1 MKSKHWT
8 GWVLGVVASVGF
20 VWSDSGDTAPRGEAG
35 SRGSFQEPAGGD
47 QQQDSAA
54 IKLPTLPAD
63 TLPPTEL
70 PGTPPQGFERWPDP
84 PADNLLTLEK
94 AQLGRRLF
102 FDPVLSRDGSISCA
116 SCHLPEHGLAS
127 PDPVAIGIGG
137 QRGKRNSPSLYN
149 VAWGRSFFWDGRA
162 ATLEEQALAPIV
174 SPLELGSDL
183 PTVIGKLQRHE
194 EYPRLFSAAFPAEG
208 EAVTEQNLARALASF
223 QRTLVRAGSE
233 VDRFHAAEYEALSP
247 AARQGL
253 WIFESRGFC
262 WQCHSGPNFSDEAF
276 HNTGVG
282 FGREGRDLGR
292 FEVTA
297 DPLHRH
303 QFKTPSLRGV
313 AETAPYMHD
322 GSVAT
327 LEEVVEFYSRGGAPG
342 DPGLDP
348 QLRPLHLTEVEKA
361 NLVEYLK
368 ALSK

>member
-1 MKSKHWT
+1 MNNWRLKWAWI
-8 GWVLGVVASVGF
+8 GLACLLGLGAG
-20 VWSDSGDTAPRGEAG
+20 PRGGFCA
-35 SRGSFQEPAGGD
+35 QERNGEVG
-47 QQQDSAA
+47 Q
-54 IKLPTLPAD
+54 LPVLPAD

-70 PGTPPQGFERWPDP
+70 PGTAPAGFERWPEP
-84 PADNLLTLEK
+84 PANNPLTLEK
-94 AQLGRRLF
+94 ALLGRRLF
-102 FDPVLSRDGSISCA
+102 FDAILSRDGTVSCA

-137 QRGKRNSPSLYN
+137 QRGRRNSPSLYN
-149 VAWGRSFFWDGRA
+149 AAWGKSFFWDGRVA
-162 ATLEEQALAPIV
+162 SLEEQALAPIV

-183 PTVIGKLQRHE
+183 PTVLGKLERHA
-194 EYPRLFSAAFPAEG
+194 EYPRLFTAAFPG
-208 EAVTEQNLARALASF
+208 EAQPLSEVNLAKSLASF

-233 VDRFHAAEYEALSP
+233 VDRFHAAEYDALSP

-276 HNTGVG
+276 HNTGVS

-292 FEVTA
+292 FEVTGEER
-297 DPLHRH
+297 HRF

-313 AETAPYMHD
+313 ATTAPYMHD
-322 GSVAT
+322 GSIGT
-327 LEEVVEFYSRGGAPG
+327 LEEVVEFYSKGGAPG

-348 QLRPLHLTEVEKA
+348 QLRPLHLSEVEKA

>member
-1 MKSKHWT
+1 MDNWRTT
-8 GWVLGVVASVGF
+8 GTWIAWACLICLTAE
-20 VWSDSGDTAPRGEAG
+20 SGAPIARQEGAGEAVM
-35 SRGSFQEPAGGD
+35 RPA
-47 QQQDSAA
+47 
-54 IKLPTLPAD
+54 LPAD

-70 PGTPPQGFERWPDP
+70 PTTAPAGFDRWPAA
-84 PADNLLTLEK
+84 PADNPLTLEK
-94 AQLGRRLF
+94 ALLGRRLF
-102 FDPVLSRDGSISCA
+102 FDPILSRDGSVSCA

-137 QRGKRNSPSLYN
+137 QRGRRNSPSLYN
-149 VAWGRSFFWDGRA
+149 VAWGQSFFWDGRA
-162 ATLEEQALAPIV
+162 KSLEEQALAPIV

-183 PTVIGKLQRHE
+183 PTALMKLREHA
-194 EYPRLFSAAFPAEG
+194 EYPRLFAEAFPG
-208 EAVTEQNLARALASF
+208 EAQPLSEANLAKSLASF
-223 QRTLVRAGSE
+223 QRTLVRAGSA

-282 FGREGRDLGR
+282 FGRDGRDLGR
-292 FEVTA
+292 FEVTGEER
-297 DPLHRH
+297 HRF
-303 QFKTPSLRGV
+303 QFKTPSLRAV

-322 GSVAT
+322 GSIRT
-327 LEEVVEFYSRGGAPG
+327 LEEVVEFYSQGGSPG
-342 DPGLDP
+342 DTGLDP
-348 QLRPLHLTEVEKA
+348 QLRPLHLSEVEKA